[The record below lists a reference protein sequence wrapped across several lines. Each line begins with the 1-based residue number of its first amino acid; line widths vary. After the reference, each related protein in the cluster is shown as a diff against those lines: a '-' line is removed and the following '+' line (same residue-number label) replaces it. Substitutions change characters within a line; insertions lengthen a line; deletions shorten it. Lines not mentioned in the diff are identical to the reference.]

1 MCPPAAGSTSDPTY
15 AVDSLLWARWFEA
28 EHDAQLNMVK
38 AHLDVR
44 DNEDV
49 HYKEAEVAFQ
59 PRHR

>member
-1 MCPPAAGSTSDPTY
+1 
-15 AVDSLLWARWFEA
+15 LWARWFEA

-59 PRHR
+59 PRHH